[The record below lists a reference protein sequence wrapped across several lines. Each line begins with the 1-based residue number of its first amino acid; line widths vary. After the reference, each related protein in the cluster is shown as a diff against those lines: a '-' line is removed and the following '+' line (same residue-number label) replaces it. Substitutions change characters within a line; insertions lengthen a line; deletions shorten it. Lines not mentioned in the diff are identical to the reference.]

1 MLRPI
6 GTVTSVDE
14 DGTSTIE
21 IMPEFIDGLFMIEGF
36 KELDVLFLFDRSVG
50 FDLLVHPQGNVNNP
64 LRGVFASRSPRRPN
78 PIGLTR
84 VRLVER
90 RGNILKVQGLDAFP
104 GTPVLDIKQAPAKP
118 CDAQRRRR
126 P

>member
-1 MLRPI
+1 
-6 GTVTSVDE
+6 
-14 DGTSTIE
+14 
-21 IMPEFIDGLFMIEGF
+21 MPEFIDGLFMIEGF

-90 RGNILKVQGLDAFP
+90 RGNILKVQGLDTFP